1 MRPEPLLIETMH
13 PVVRDYILWAL
24 ATFPD
29 ETLEQQA
36 IHLVKE
42 TRELCADSTPE
53 EMADVAML
61 SLLIFFRTQ
70 KLAQRRGVN
79 LQEAFAKKLAVNK
92 KRTWIRSKDGDYNH
106 ER

>member
-1 MRPEPLLIETMH
+1 MMLIDTVH
-13 PVVRDYILWAL
+13 PVVRAYVLWAL

-42 TRELCADSTPE
+42 TKELATGPTAE

-70 KLAQRRGVN
+70 KLAKANGVD
-79 LQEAFAKKLAVNK
+79 LLTAFAEKLTINRNRRWV
-92 KRTWIRSKDGDYNH
+92 RSPDGDYNH